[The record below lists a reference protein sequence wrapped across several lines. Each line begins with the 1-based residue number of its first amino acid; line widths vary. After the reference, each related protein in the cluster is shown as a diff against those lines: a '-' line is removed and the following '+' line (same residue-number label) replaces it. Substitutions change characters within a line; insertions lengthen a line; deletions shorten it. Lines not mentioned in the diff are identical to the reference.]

1 MPFHISLKVHYLH
14 QATVKLPPPNNN
26 REETGLPTP
35 TCPQE
40 TIYLPFLRLA
50 VGIVTRN
57 SVELSKFIN
66 DTLFNPSFRL
76 THCQIE
82 AVQHFGPGPRVGKG
96 GSPEIA
102 RTLNN
107 IKYGHVR
114 T

>member
-1 MPFHISLKVHYLH
+1 MSLKVHYLH
-14 QATVKLPPPNNN
+14 QATVELPPPNNN
-26 REETGLPTP
+26 REEAGLPTP

-50 VGIVTRN
+50 VGIVKRN

-66 DTLFNPSFRL
+66 DTLFNPSLRL

-82 AVQHFGPGPRVGKG
+82 AVQYFGPGPRVGKG